1 MFTLDET
8 AEKLSIPREALIL
21 LIELGR
27 IRRTIQLD
35 QPNNFLIVEE
45 DDIPIDMMESNEVLL
60 DTINE
65 FGSPAPRF
73 LYIQTC
79 RLKILGPNKRQ
90 SILTNSFETFE
101 GSDVQLFQTDGLPA
115 IQDCGN
121 LDEAIVSARFSIE
134 ELERYK
140 ATQIHEL
147 FVFRDRPDYEPFQL
161 PLKVEPAAEAMVEL
175 GNRFY
180 KEHGCVPTGPARLR
194 KYMCQ
199 NHNQP
204 WEVIDRPNGRRGEI
218 LIESK
223 PISYESFNKRF
234 KQYQENNGR

>member
-1 MFTLDET
+1 MFTLDEA

-27 IRRTIQLD
+27 IRLTIQLD
-35 QPNNFLIVEE
+35 QPNNFLIIEE
-45 DDIPIDMMESNEVLL
+45 DDIPIDMLESYEVLP

-79 RLKILGPNKRQ
+79 HLKILSPNKRQ
-90 SILTNSFETFE
+90 SILTNSFQTFE
-101 GSDVQLFQTDGLPA
+101 GSDVQLFQTGGLPA

-121 LDEAIVSARFSIE
+121 PDEAIASARFSIE
-134 ELERYK
+134 ELERYQT
-140 ATQIHEL
+140 AQIHEL
-147 FVFRDRPDYEPFQL
+147 FVFRDRPDYKPFQL
-161 PLKVEPAAEAMVEL
+161 PLKVEPAAEAMVDL
-175 GNRFY
+175 GNRYY
-180 KEHGCVPTGPARLR
+180 KEFGCVPTGPALFR

-199 NHNQP
+199 NHDQP
-204 WEVIDRPNGRRGEI
+204 WEVIDRPNGRRSEI

-234 KQYQENNGR
+234 KQYQENNGK

>member
-1 MFTLDET
+1 MFTLDEA

-27 IRRTIQLD
+27 IRLTIQLD

-45 DDIPIDMMESNEVLL
+45 DDIPIDMLESHEVLL
-60 DTINE
+60 DTIHE

-79 RLKILGPNKRQ
+79 HLKTLSPNKRQ
-90 SILTNSFETFE
+90 SILTNSFQTFE
-101 GSDVQLFQTDGLPA
+101 GSDVQLFQTGGLPA

-121 LDEAIVSARFSIE
+121 PDEAIASARFSIE
-134 ELERYK
+134 ELERYQT
-140 ATQIHEL
+140 AQIHEL
-147 FVFRDRPDYEPFQL
+147 FVFRDRPDYKPFQL
-161 PLKVEPAAEAMVEL
+161 PLKVEPAAEAMVDL
-175 GNRFY
+175 GNRYY
-180 KEHGCVPTGPARLR
+180 KEFGCVPTGPALFR

-199 NHNQP
+199 NHDQP
-204 WEVIDRPNGRRGEI
+204 WEVIDRPNGRRAEI

>member
-27 IRRTIQLD
+27 IRLTTQLD
-35 QPNNFLIVEE
+35 QPNKFLIVEE
-45 DDIPIDMMESNEVLL
+45 DDIPIDLLESNEVLL

-101 GSDVQLFQTDGLPA
+101 GSDVQLFQTGGKPA

-121 LDEAIVSARFSIE
+121 PDEAIASARFSIE
-134 ELERYK
+134 ELERYQT
-140 ATQIHEL
+140 AEIHEL
-147 FVFRDRPDYEPFQL
+147 FVFRDRPDYKPFQL
-161 PLKVEPAAEAMVEL
+161 PLKVEPAAEAMVDL
-175 GNRFY
+175 GNRYY
-180 KEHGCVPTGPARLR
+180 KKHGCVPTGPALFR

-199 NHNQP
+199 NHDQP
-204 WEVIDRPNGRRGEI
+204 WEVIDQPNGRRGEI

-234 KQYQENNGR
+234 KQYQENNGK